1 MQKIWLP
8 LVIGVLLLLPALN
21 SASANHEIGDEVIHT
36 NIYELVVKT
45 SPPGL
50 YIDGS
55 GMYQGDTWVKTG
67 AAPEGWGAF
76 EFVGWKVDDR
86 WYSGNPLKILMDRE
100 HTAIA
105 IYSANHVKKQGSD
118 DGKNNLLTI
127 ISSYGKTTGSGS
139 YLVGETAE
147 FRVLEQ
153 YVYDEF
159 QEGIRYAFAG
169 WDTGN
174 TPNLMSNSI
183 IMDESKVVKANWNEQ
198 YRLDHL
204 NSMSE
209 MDLIGAGWY
218 DNSSRASLVA
228 INDSEPGS
236 GAGIKYVFKEW
247 VNVGPNAALIEDPKS
262 SATSIIMEK
271 SYAIMAD
278 WKKQYYLDI
287 SSEYGKVEGAGYY
300 DAGTYATAS
309 IDSEVGD
316 IGKAG
321 IRVIFDGWDG
331 DANSDGMNVKVFMDG
346 PKSLD
351 AKWEKQYYL
360 TINSEYGNPSGSD
373 WYDQGQ
379 VATFGISIPRDPA
392 GFWKQQIFYGWD
404 GSFTTTSMT
413 GAVLMNGPKIVNAQ
427 WSEDYSTAYLNIV
440 IIVVTGVGSFFA
452 YKKMRKRKATPPPKE
467 DKPISHYI
475 NRYHSNAEF
484 RHWFDETHPGM
495 TIQEAL
501 GKKEHVS

>member
-1 MQKIWLP
+1 MQKILLL
-8 LVIGVLLLLPALN
+8 LVIGALLLLPALN
-21 SASANHEIGDEVIHT
+21 SASANHEIGDGYIHT
-36 NIYELVVKT
+36 NVYGLVVKT

-55 GMYQGDTWVKTG
+55 GMYEEDTWVKTG
-67 AAPEGWGAF
+67 TAPEEWGAF
-76 EFVGWKVDDR
+76 EFVGWKVDQN
-86 WYSGNPLKILMDRE
+86 WYSGNPLKILMDKK

-105 IYSANHVKKQGSD
+105 IYSANHVNKQGSD
-118 DGKNNLLTI
+118 DGENNLLTI
-127 ISSYGKTTGSGS
+127 ISPYGKTAGSGS

-147 FRVLEQ
+147 FRALEQ

-159 QEGIRYAFAG
+159 RDGVRHAFAG

-183 IMDESKVVKANWNEQ
+183 IMNESKVVKANWNEQ

-204 NSMSE
+204 NSMSG
-209 MDLIGAGWY
+209 MDLIGVGWH
-218 DNSSRASLVA
+218 DKGSRASLVA
-228 INDSEPGS
+228 ISNSEPEL
-236 GAGIKYVFKEW
+236 GAGVKYVFKEW
-247 VNVGPNAALIEDPKS
+247 VSVGPNAALIEDPKS
-262 SATSIIMEK
+262 PATSIIMEK
-271 SYAIMAD
+271 PYGIMAD

-287 SSEYGKVEGAGYY
+287 SSGYGKVEGAGYY

-316 IGKAG
+316 IGKDG
-321 IRVIFDGWDG
+321 IRVVFDGWDV

-351 AKWEKQYYL
+351 AKWKKQYYL
-360 TINSEYGNPSGSD
+360 TINSEYGIPNGSD
-373 WYDQGQ
+373 WYDEGQ
-379 VATFGISIPRDPA
+379 VATFGINIPRDPA

-427 WSEDYSTAYLNIV
+427 WSEDYSTAYLNIG
-440 IIVVTGVGSFFA
+440 IIAGIVVGGLFT
-452 YKKMRKRKATPPPKE
+452 YKKMRKLKATPPPKE

-475 NRYHSNAEF
+475 NLYHYNAEF
-484 RHWFDETHPGM
+484 RHWFDEAHPNM
-495 TIQEAL
+495 TIEEAF
-501 GKKEHVS
+501 GKKKHFS